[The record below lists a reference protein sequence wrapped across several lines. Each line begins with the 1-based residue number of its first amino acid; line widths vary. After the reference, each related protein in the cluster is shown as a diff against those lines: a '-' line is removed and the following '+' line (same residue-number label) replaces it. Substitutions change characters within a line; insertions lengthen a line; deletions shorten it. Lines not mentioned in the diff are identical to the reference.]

1 MGRLYES
8 LKRAEAEFRQ
18 PGPSI
23 DEFVRTPDFMGGFIA
38 EPLQLESVST
48 ATMEIGAKSYLVA
61 LTDPK
66 GLASEKFRAL
76 VARLE
81 HLRKDRELK
90 SLLITSSVVNE
101 GKTLVTGNLAVTLA
115 KHSGSKVLVIEG
127 DLRRPALAS
136 FLGLKRLQG
145 VHHWWSSR
153 KENIAHY
160 VYKINS
166 LPLWFLGAGEPCDQ
180 PSQILQSPE
189 FSEAFAQL
197 TGPFDW
203 ILVDSPPMSPTV
215 DVNLWSRLVDGML
228 LVVREG
234 FAPVR
239 AVEQGIASLDSPKLV
254 GVVLNENSEL
264 ARKNYYYNDSVQSKE
279 HVKKN
284 ANARISPKGAS

>member
-8 LKRAEAEFRQ
+8 LKRAEAESRQ

-23 DEFVRTPDFMGGFIA
+23 DEFVRTPDSMGGFIA
-38 EPLQLESVST
+38 QPLQLESVST
-48 ATMEIGAKSYLVA
+48 AAMEISAKSYLVA
-61 LTDPK
+61 LTDPQ
-66 GLASEKFRAL
+66 GLAAEKFRAL

-90 SLLITSSVVNE
+90 SFLITSSVVNE

-115 KHSGSKVLVIEG
+115 KHSGCKVLVIEG

-145 VHHWWSSR
+145 LHHWWSSR

-160 VYKINS
+160 VYKINGM
-166 LPLWFLGAGEPCDQ
+166 PLWFLGAGEPCDQ
-180 PSQILQSPE
+180 PSQILQSTE

-203 ILVDSPPMSPTV
+203 VLVDSTPMLPTV
-215 DVNLWSRLVDGML
+215 DVNLWCRLVDGML

-234 FAPVR
+234 VAPVI
-239 AVEQGIASLDSPKLV
+239 AIEQGIASLDSPKLL
-254 GVVLNENSEL
+254 GVVLNENSDF
-264 ARKNYYYNDSVQSKE
+264 ARKNYYSDDSGKAKK
-279 HVKKN
+279 HARKN
-284 ANARISPKGAS
+284 ANGGNSPKVTP